1 MNNNIKIFESTEFG
15 EIRTITIDS
24 EPWFVGKDVAVA
36 LGYTDVNHTILD
48 HVDEE
53 DRVNS
58 KTQGQNAPEFGQRG
72 TWLIN
77 ESGLYSLIMGSKLYN
92 AKAFKRWVTSEVL
105 PSIRKH
111 GGYIAGQ
118 EQMSDD
124 ELVRRALLVV
134 HSQLEARE
142 KELAQ
147 VREENKALAGEE
159 LTWADRTF
167 VLKAIK
173 SLGYAL
179 HDYAAAWNLF
189 KQELLYK
196 HHINLNAR
204 KKPAKGQVLDKLED
218 DEMTVAVQSIIAL
231 CTEHGVDL
239 TNVIEKNDTAKA
251 V

>member
-1 MNNNIKIFESTEFG
+1 MNNNIKVFESKEFG
-15 EIRTITIDS
+15 EVRTVTIDS
-24 EPWFVGKDVAVA
+24 EPWFVGKDVAMA
-36 LGYTDVNHTILD
+36 LGYAKPENAIAT

-53 DRVNS
+53 DKTTTLIQGTGSNYKS
-58 KTQGQNAPEFGQRG
+58 KTVI
-72 TWLIN
+72 IN
-77 ESGLYSLIMGSKLYN
+77 ESGLYSLIMSSKLPN

-111 GGYIAGQ
+111 GGYITGQ

-142 KELAQ
+142 KELTQ
-147 VREENKALAGEE
+147 VKEENKALAGEE
-159 LTWADRTF
+159 LTWADRAF

-173 SLGYAL
+173 SLGYVL

-204 KKPAKGQVLDKLED
+204 KKPPKGQVLDKLED

>member
-1 MNNNIKIFESTEFG
+1 MNNNIKVFESKEFG
-15 EIRTITIDS
+15 EIRTVTIDS
-24 EPWFVGKDVAVA
+24 EPWFVGKDVAMA
-36 LGYTDVNHTILD
+36 LGYAKPENAIAT

-53 DRVNS
+53 DKTTTLIQGTGSNYKS
-58 KTQGQNAPEFGQRG
+58 KTVI
-72 TWLIN
+72 IN
-77 ESGLYSLIMGSKLYN
+77 ESGLYSLIMSSKLSN

-111 GGYIAGQ
+111 GGYITGQ

-134 HSQLEARE
+134 HSQFEARE

-147 VREENKALAGEE
+147 MKEENKALVGEE

-167 VLKAIK
+167 ILKTIK

-196 HHINLNAR
+196 HHINLNGR
-204 KKPAKGQVLDKLED
+204 KKPANGQVLDKLED
-218 DEMTVAVQSIIAL
+218 DEMTVAVQSIMAL

-251 V
+251 I